1 MKKKFYINKIA
12 IQDYKITLNEL
23 YIISLKYIIIY

>member
-1 MKKKFYINKIA
+1 MKKILYINKIV
-12 IQDYKITLNEL
+12 IQDHKITLNEL